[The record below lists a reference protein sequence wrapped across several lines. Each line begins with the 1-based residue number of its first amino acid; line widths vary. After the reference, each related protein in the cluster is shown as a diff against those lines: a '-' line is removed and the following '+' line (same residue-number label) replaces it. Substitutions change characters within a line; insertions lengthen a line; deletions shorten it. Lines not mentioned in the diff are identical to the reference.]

1 MPLNNDNIYRYNF
14 TSKSNK
20 SWNFQLQFLRGSDDL
35 VGTYDSSYL
44 PAIFGE
50 NISILSDLPDELPFG
65 KAKASLLSIDIDFTN
80 LEGDFLVLK
89 DWIMNGGQVISNVF
103 YPNQFRILSNNGR
116 GASDAT
122 YNIIEFWG
130 CQDVIPE
137 QEYSFEFGKK
147 QTFELKVFSIEN
159 YILNKITEFSMMS
172 VFMDTFDDILYYFRF
187 TGTNTS
193 SQSVTLFAEDS
204 SAIIGGNLKLLT
216 PTLINNYLVNQ
227 IGVMADTY
235 LRNWLFQ
242 DTSIANEG
250 LAGADNTFL
259 QHWDFNKQLYDL
271 TTQEGAG
278 LGSNTEIKMIGLIN
292 NGSTNI
298 GGLANNRSNDGF
310 YQFKNTNDLLNSLS
324 EQFINKLTFKYNR
337 NDTLNSERIILQF
350 NAPFDS
356 IDGGSISIT
365 ADNII
370 GVSTLKR
377 GYFTINESTVS
388 YKAYKENQNKN
399 TYKNYGS
406 LKQDSY
412 DNKALFNTNL
422 QIAELGNWNS
432 AQRYF
437 LPPMQI
443 NQLYYIRDDGFL
455 FLTHANCSVDLMT
468 EGTPITIANEST
480 TGDTIDPADN
490 LSSENKEIN
499 RAKLIEWSNKRYN
512 KSGLSYVQSKAY
524 SNIMNDKA
532 MLLEFETADYIVRPK
547 DLGQIINLDVETIT
561 DFPSDWFIS
570 NNHILVSSEIDLLSG
585 ISKNKIFIRGI

>member
-1 MPLNNDNIYRYNF
+1 MPLSNDNIYRYNF

-20 SWNFQLQFLRGSDDL
+20 NWNFQLQFVRGSNIG
-35 VGTYDSSYL
+35 VGAYDSSYL

-65 KAKASLLSIDIDFTN
+65 KAKASLLSLDIDFTN

-116 GASDAT
+116 GASDT
-122 YNIIEFWG
+122 TFDIVEFWG

-147 QTFELKVFSIEN
+147 QTFELKVLSLEN
-159 YILNKITEFSMMS
+159 YILNNITDF
-172 VFMDTFDDILYYFRF
+172 FFDNYATII
-187 TGTNTS
+187 TS
-193 SQSVTLFAEDS
+193 QVVNYHNFAGVNSGSQSVRLATY
-204 SAIIGGNLKLLT
+204 SAFNNNSFVIFDVNKFNTNLIDFVSDIIYYK
-216 PTLINNYLVNQ
+216 
-227 IGVMADTY
+227 
-235 LRNWLFQ
+235 LRNWLIK
-242 DTSIANEG
+242 DTTSANAGVISI
-250 LAGADNTFL
+250 DNTFL
-259 QHWDFNKQLYDL
+259 QHWSFYKQLYDL
-271 TTQEGAG
+271 TTQQGAG
-278 LGSNTEIKMIGLIN
+278 LDSNSEIKFIGIISN
-292 NGSTNI
+292 SDKQTI
-298 GGLANNRSNDGF
+298 GGLTSKKSNDGF
-310 YQFKNTNDLLNSLS
+310 HQFKNTNDLLNSLS

-337 NDTLNSERIILQF
+337 NDTLNSERIVLQF

-370 GVSTLKR
+370 GVLTLKR

-388 YKAYKENQNKN
+388 YKSYKENQNKN

-412 DNKALFNTNL
+412 DNKALFTNNIQVGRQNDFL
-422 QIAELGNWNS
+422 DAIYCELP
-432 AQRYF
+432 F
-437 LPPMQI
+437 III
-443 NQLYYIRDDGFL
+443 NQLFYIRE
-455 FLTHANCSVDLMT
+455 TAEIYMIHSNCSVNLMN

-490 LSSENKEIN
+490 KSTQNKEIN
-499 RAKLIEWSNKRYN
+499 RAKLIEWTNIRYN
-512 KSGLSYVQSKAY
+512 KSGLNYVQSKAY
-524 SNIMNDKA
+524 SNIMNDKS
-532 MLLEFETADYIVRPK
+532 MLLEFETADYIIRPR
-547 DLGQIINLDVETIT
+547 DLGQMINVDVETIS

-570 NNHILVSSEIDLLSG
+570 NNHILVSSEIDLLTG

>member
-1 MPLNNDNIYRYNF
+1 MPLSNNNIYRYNF

-20 SWNFQLQFLRGSDDL
+20 SWNFQLEFLRGSTSL

-65 KAKASLLSIDIDFTN
+65 KAKASLLSLDIDFTS

-89 DWIMNGGQVISNVF
+89 DWIMNGGQVISNRF

-116 GASDAT
+116 GASDT
-122 YNIIEFWG
+122 TFDIVEFWG

-147 QTFELKVFSIEN
+147 QTFELKVLSLEN
-159 YILNKITEFSMMS
+159 YILNNITDF
-172 VFMDTFDDILYYFRF
+172 FFDNYATII
-187 TGTNTS
+187 TS
-193 SQSVTLFAEDS
+193 QVVNYHNFAGVNSGSQSVRLATY
-204 SAIIGGNLKLLT
+204 SAFNNNSFVIFDVNKFNTNLIDFVSVIIDNK
-216 PTLINNYLVNQ
+216 
-227 IGVMADTY
+227 
-235 LRNWLFQ
+235 LRNWLIK
-242 DTSIANEG
+242 DTTSANAGVISI
-250 LAGADNTFL
+250 DNTFL
-259 QHWDFNKQLYDL
+259 QHWSFYKQLYDL
-271 TTQEGAG
+271 TTQQGAG
-278 LGSNTEIKMIGLIN
+278 LDSNSEIKFIGIISN
-292 NGSTNI
+292 SDKQTI
-298 GGLANNRSNDGF
+298 GGLTSKKSNDGF
-310 YQFKNTNDLLNSLS
+310 HQFKNTNDLLNSLS

-337 NDTLNSERIILQF
+337 NDTLNSERIVLQF

-370 GVSTLKR
+370 GVLTLKR

-388 YKAYKENQNKN
+388 YKSYKENQNKN
-399 TYKNYGS
+399 TYKKYGS

-412 DNKALFNTNL
+412 DNKALFTNNIQVGQQNDFL
-422 QIAELGNWNS
+422 NAIYCELP
-432 AQRYF
+432 F
-437 LPPMQI
+437 III
-443 NQLYYIRDDGFL
+443 NQLFYIRE
-455 FLTHANCSVDLMT
+455 TAEIYMIHSNCSVNLMN

-490 LSSENKEIN
+490 KSTQNKEIN
-499 RAKLIEWSNKRYN
+499 RAKLIEWTNIRYN
-512 KSGLSYVQSKAY
+512 KSGLNYVQSKAY
-524 SNIMNDKA
+524 SNIMNDKS
-532 MLLEFETADYIVRPK
+532 MLLEFETADYIIRPQ
-547 DLGQIINLDVETIT
+547 DLGQMINVDVETIS

-570 NNHILVSSEIDLLSG
+570 NNHILVSCEIDLLTG